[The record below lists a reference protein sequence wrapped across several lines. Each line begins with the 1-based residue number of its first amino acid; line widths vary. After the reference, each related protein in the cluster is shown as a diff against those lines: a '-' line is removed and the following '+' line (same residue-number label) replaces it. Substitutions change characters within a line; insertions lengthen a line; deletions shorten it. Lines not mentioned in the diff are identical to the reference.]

1 MREEISMLEKNST
14 WEMVERPGNKPVV
27 SVRWIFKTK
36 LNLDGSIQKHK
47 TRLVA
52 KGYTQKPE
60 VDFNETFA
68 PVARL
73 DIIRTLIA
81 LATQKNWKL
90 FQLDVKSAFLN
101 GVLKEEAYIEQPEGF
116 EVKGAK
122 DKVYKLRKAL
132 YGLKQVPRA
141 WYGEIDTHPLK
152 CEFQRS
158 ISEATLYVK
167 IKEDDI
173 VYTGSCNEMLKKF
186 KDDMMNKYEM
196 TNLGLLHHFLGM
208 GVIQKE
214 RRIFIHQQK
223 YAKTLL
229 NKFGLKD
236 CIDEETY
243 KKIVGSL
250 LYLIATK
257 PDIMYSA
264 SLLARFMYGPSKKH
278 FGVARRI
285 LSDWSGS
292 EDDMKSTFGY
302 AFSFG
307 SGAFS
312 WASVTQSSVALST
325 AEAEYVSDVEA
336 TTQEIWLRFVL
347 CDFREEQLEATPIMC
362 DNTFAI
368 AMSKNPVFH
377 QRSKHIGRK
386 FHFIRDAIQEGVVGM
401 IYCRCQDQIAD
412 FFTKALTRERFCC
425 LRELLGVKSVKH
437 LEGSVDV

>member
-68 PVARL
+68 LVARL

-101 GVLKEEAYIEQPEGF
+101 GVLKEEVYIEQPEGF

-132 YGLKQVPRA
+132 YGLKQVPR
-141 WYGEIDTHPLK
+141 
-152 CEFQRS
+152 
-158 ISEATLYVK
+158 
-167 IKEDDI
+167 DDI

-243 KKIVGSL
+243 RKIVGSL

-257 PDIMYSA
+257 PDI
-264 SLLARFMYGPSKKH
+264 
-278 FGVARRI
+278 I
-285 LSDWSGS
+285 DWSGS

-312 WASVTQSSVALST
+312 WASVKQSSVALST

-362 DNTFAI
+362 DNTSAI

-386 FHFIRDAIQEGVVGM
+386 FHFIRDAIQEGV
-401 IYCRCQDQIAD
+401 AD